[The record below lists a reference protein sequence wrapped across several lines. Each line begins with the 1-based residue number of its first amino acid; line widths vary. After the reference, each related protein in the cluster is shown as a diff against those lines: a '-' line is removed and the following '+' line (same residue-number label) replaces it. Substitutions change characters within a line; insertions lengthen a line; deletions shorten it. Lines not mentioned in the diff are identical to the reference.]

1 MSTVKSK
8 KLQVGTDATAS
19 NNFTI
24 YQPSTPDGTLRIG
37 VGNADSPTEVGK
49 FNSNGY
55 VATNAPAFSA
65 YQSSAQSLTA
75 NTTTKIQFQTE
86 EFDTASCFDNSTNY
100 RFTPNVAGYYQIN
113 ANINFTSSRTYTVLS
128 IYRNGVSNKISNNG
142 NGTTALGCSISAL
155 IYFNGSTDY
164 IELYVLN
171 GISQNVNTGA
181 NQTYFQAFLARAV

>member
-1 MSTVKSK
+1 MTTAIKGNDTSTFGGNIDVTGN
-8 KLQVGTDATAS
+8 VVTD
-19 NNFTI
+19 
-24 YQPSTPDGTLRIG
+24 
-37 VGNADSPTEVGK
+37 
-49 FNSNGY
+49 
-55 VATNAPAFSA
+55 APAFSA